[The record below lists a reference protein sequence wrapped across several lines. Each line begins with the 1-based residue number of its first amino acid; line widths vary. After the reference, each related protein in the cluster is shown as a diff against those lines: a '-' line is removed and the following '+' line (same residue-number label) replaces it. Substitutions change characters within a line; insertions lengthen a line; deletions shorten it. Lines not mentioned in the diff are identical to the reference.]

1 MLTIYR
7 RYITAHMISVLLF
20 MLLYCKLHQAR
31 SLELV
36 LPPFGNTEMGK
47 LITSASLWK
56 LRANW
61 SQVTTKVFYTII
73 SFKLKLPHNKW
84 FISFKLLFDVKRIWT
99 CFTHTLFLL
108 VKLRAVFF
116 FHYIRFD
123 NCYFFIH
130 FYISCC
136 SFWKTPV
143 YLNRK
148 PAWQERREWHMKLKL

>member
-1 MLTIYR
+1 
-7 RYITAHMISVLLF
+7 MIPVLLF

-73 SFKLKLPHNKW
+73 SFKLKPPHNKW

-130 FYISCC
+130 FTFLVVVFEKRHICI
-136 SFWKTPV
+136 FKQKTC
-143 YLNRK
+143 LTRK
-148 PAWQERREWHMKLKL
+148 KRVTHEIKAIINNEMVSW